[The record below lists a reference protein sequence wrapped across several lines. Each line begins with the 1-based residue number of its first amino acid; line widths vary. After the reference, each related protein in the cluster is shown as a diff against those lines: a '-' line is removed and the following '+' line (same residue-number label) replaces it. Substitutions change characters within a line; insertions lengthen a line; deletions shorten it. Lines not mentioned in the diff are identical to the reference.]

1 MNLAVRVRTWDQ
13 RSRQP
18 TAPARKWL
26 ITLDAVPCC
35 RRWLLAAS
43 MMTGELAREGPKQAA
58 FMAYGW
64 EGARCTVQVR

>member
-1 MNLAVRVRTWDQ
+1 
-13 RSRQP
+13 
-18 TAPARKWL
+18 
-26 ITLDAVPCC
+26 
-35 RRWLLAAS
+35 